1 MSNFCTLVSSPFLD
15 TDDRYIFS
23 YVSEIPC
30 YPSLF
35 PYQISSAATTD
46 NHQTP
51 TRHRHK
57 IQNEECASSLPLQRS
72 LYIPPDSYLRK
83 ILLSRFNL
91 VEIPKDIS
99 HHDIEPHSFHHLQT
113 VAPILVSNMGVMT
126 HVISTDQ
133 L

>member
-1 MSNFCTLVSSPFLD
+1 MHIVCSPFLD
-15 TDDRYIFS
+15 TDHRYIFS

-35 PYQISSAATTD
+35 PYQVSSAAPTD
-46 NHQTP
+46 SRSP
-51 TRHRHK
+51 PPRHRQK
-57 IQNEECASSLPLQRS
+57 IRNADGPSSLPLQRS

-83 ILLSRFNL
+83 ILFSRFNL

-99 HHDIEPHSFHHLQT
+99 HHDIKPHSFHHLQS
-113 VAPILVSNMGVMT
+113 VAPILVWNMGVMT